1 MDTSP
6 KAPAFLTQKNTVH
19 CNKKMDYLLL
29 LLGLFLIIL
38 GIIGAFLP
46 ILPGPPTGWLGLL
59 LLQLT
64 DKIPTDWKF
73 LWITLAVAMAITL
86 LDFVI
91 PILGAKSLGG
101 SKKGIWGATIGLFV
115 GLFFG
120 PLGLVF
126 GPLIGAF
133 SGELMHNPT
142 NKKIAFKA
150 AFGSFVGFLFS
161 TGIKFTTCLVFLM
174 YFIENLWQHKDAFF

>member
-1 MDTSP
+1 
-6 KAPAFLTQKNTVH
+6 
-19 CNKKMDYLLL
+19 MDYILLL
-29 LLGLFLIIL
+29 FGFFFIL
-38 GIIGAFLP
+38 MGILGAFLP

-64 DKIPTDWKF
+64 ETIPTNWNF
-73 LWITLAVAMAITL
+73 LWITLAIAIVITL
-86 LDFVI
+86 LDYLI
-91 PILGAKSLGG
+91 PVLGAKKFGG
-101 SKKGIWGATIGLFV
+101 SKKGIWGATIGLLV

-120 PLGLVF
+120 PLGFIF

-133 SGELMHNPT
+133 SGELVNDPT

-161 TGIKFTTCLVFLM
+161 TGLKFVTSLVFLL
-174 YFIENLWQHKDAFF
+174 YFIQDLWHHKDAFF

>member
-1 MDTSP
+1 
-6 KAPAFLTQKNTVH
+6 
-19 CNKKMDYLLL
+19 MDYILLL
-29 LLGLFLIIL
+29 FGFFFIL
-38 GIIGAFLP
+38 MGILGAFLP

-64 DKIPTDWKF
+64 EIIPTNWNF
-73 LWITLAVAMAITL
+73 LWITLAIAIVITL
-86 LDFVI
+86 LDYLI
-91 PILGAKSLGG
+91 PVLGAKKFGG
-101 SKKGIWGATIGLFV
+101 SKKGIWGATIGLLV

-120 PLGLVF
+120 PLGLIF

-133 SGELMHNPT
+133 SGELVNDPT

-161 TGIKFTTCLVFLM
+161 TGLKFVTSLVFLL
-174 YFIENLWQHKDAFF
+174 YFIQDLWHHKDGFF

>member
-1 MDTSP
+1 
-6 KAPAFLTQKNTVH
+6 
-19 CNKKMDYLLL
+19 MDYILLL
-29 LLGLFLIIL
+29 FGFFFIL
-38 GIIGAFLP
+38 MGILGAFLP

-64 DKIPTDWKF
+64 EIIPTNWNF
-73 LWITLAVAMAITL
+73 LWITLAIAIVITL
-86 LDFVI
+86 LDYLI
-91 PILGAKSLGG
+91 PVLGAKKFGG
-101 SKKGIWGATIGLFV
+101 SKKGIWGATIGLLV

-120 PLGLVF
+120 PLGLIF

-133 SGELMHNPT
+133 SGELINDPT

-161 TGIKFTTCLVFLM
+161 TGLKFVTSLVFLL
-174 YFIENLWQHKDAFF
+174 YFIQDLWHHKDAFF